1 MKKEEIKEWVKEH
14 KTILIET
21 GLVVGGA
28 VLTVLVTKKFSC
40 HHSNYTLVPKPEL
53 SDFEKNAKLIDE
65 EVFTDLAPNIE
76 TAVLNKDLDKVVLER
91 SYQLDENEL
100 LSKFVTVTVENVYGD

>member
-14 KTILIET
+14 KTILIGA
-21 GLVVGGA
+21 GLVAGGA

-40 HHSNYTLVPKPEL
+40 HHSNYTLIPKPEL
-53 SDFEKNAKLIDE
+53 SGFEKNAKLIDE
-65 EVFTDLAPNIE
+65 EVFTDLAPHIE
-76 TAVLNKDLDKVVLER
+76 DALNKDLDKVVLER